1 VITLA
6 KRGRG
11 FVAIVCLVVAV
22 AIAMAPIASKADSA
36 VGLLVPL
43 PGLFAAV
50 VSRPLP
56 APELPR
62 IRPTLDSSP
71 LPLRAPPVR

>member
-1 VITLA
+1 VIRPSRRA
-6 KRGRG
+6 RG
-11 FVAIVCLVVAV
+11 FVAFVCLVVVV
-22 AIAMAPIASKADSA
+22 AIAMAPIASKGDSA

-56 APELPR
+56 APEVPR

-71 LPLRAPPVR
+71 LPLRAPPVS